1 MGPENEQQSNSPVL
15 LAVDDDLDALRRIS
29 DQLRLRYAADYNV
42 LCEKSP
48 ARAREKLKQL
58 RDDGGQVALV
68 LASQS
73 LAEDT
78 GADLLA
84 YVKHV
89 HPRAKRGLLIEFG
102 DWGVKHTA
110 EAVLNAMALGHI
122 DYYVLKPWRSPD
134 EFFHRTITEFLHE
147 WRRNV
152 GYGSAEVEVVGEQWS
167 PKVHELTSLLIR
179 NGFPHVFHP
188 RDSEEGR
195 RILRECGCE
204 EDNVPVVR
212 LLRKTILRD
221 PSREELARAYGVTTQ
236 LSGDCDFDVI
246 VIGAGPAGL
255 ASAVA
260 ASSEGLRTLVIER
273 EAIGGQAGAST
284 LIRNYPG
291 FSRGVSGAELAQ
303 RAYQQAW
310 VFGAQLLLTKPVIGM
325 QTRGDRHVV
334 ELSDGSCATAPSV
347 VLATGV
353 TYRRLGIPELDS
365 LSGAGVFYGAS
376 VSDAQSLAG
385 HEAYIIGG
393 GNSAGQAAMHL
404 RRYARRVFL
413 VVRGT
418 SLADSMSQYLRDTI
432 AAHTDDIEVLLQTQ
446 VTGGGGEGRLQHL
459 VLRGPDGAERTV
471 DAAALFVMIGAVP
484 HKSWLPEDIELD
496 DWGYVKT
503 GRDALEAKRLK
514 GYGEPSRRFG
524 EFETCVPGVFAVGDL
539 RHGGVKRV
547 ASAVGEGSAVVR
559 QIIDFLDGESPG
571 PVHWE
576 PAASAQGSGSP
587 A

>member
-1 MGPENEQQSNSPVL
+1 MAAIASNIRWGIISSAGVFLVVLAAWAPAAQAAPVTVTGDETRLEVNVANFVKILSDGIFITAIPPARLEFGAEPAASSVLHRHHRGHARTRHGDRRRPFGLGARQSKAPRRWGRWRCRDRGRQHAVRDPGRVRSVGAIGPRSIIDADGASNEQQSNSPVL

-58 RDDGGQVALV
+58 REDGGQVALV

-102 DWGVKHTA
+102 DWGVEQTA

-246 VIGAGPAGL
+246 VVGAGPAGL

-260 ASSEGLRTLVIER
+260 ASSEGL
-273 EAIGGQAGAST
+273 
-284 LIRNYPG
+284 
-291 FSRGVSGAELAQ
+291 
-303 RAYQQAW
+303 
-310 VFGAQLLLTKPVIGM
+310 
-325 QTRGDRHVV
+325 
-334 ELSDGSCATAPSV
+334 
-347 VLATGV
+347 
-353 TYRRLGIPELDS
+353 
-365 LSGAGVFYGAS
+365 
-376 VSDAQSLAG
+376 
-385 HEAYIIGG
+385 
-393 GNSAGQAAMHL
+393 
-404 RRYARRVFL
+404 
-413 VVRGT
+413 
-418 SLADSMSQYLRDTI
+418 
-432 AAHTDDIEVLLQTQ
+432 
-446 VTGGGGEGRLQHL
+446 GR
-459 VLRGPDGAERTV
+459 
-471 DAAALFVMIGAVP
+471 
-484 HKSWLPEDIELD
+484 S
-496 DWGYVKT
+496 
-503 GRDALEAKRLK
+503 
-514 GYGEPSRRFG
+514 
-524 EFETCVPGVFAVGDL
+524 
-539 RHGGVKRV
+539 
-547 ASAVGEGSAVVR
+547 
-559 QIIDFLDGESPG
+559 
-571 PVHWE
+571 
-576 PAASAQGSGSP
+576 
-587 A
+587 